1 MVDVWMLDVHVSE
14 LPIGFQTVNLAPCY
28 PSELKPGHQ
37 PICAPSVGVSR
48 GYRLGRLQFRLPR
61 RGSYR
66 HGNHSTLHT
75 YTYHPIWC
83 CLVSLHTHTP
93 SQAIQK
99 ASPLLSSFIHKSPP
113 GASER
118 CFFLFCYTCSFTG
131 HQSTML
137 DEVKCWL
144 VLCCSVMW

>member
-37 PICAPSVGVSR
+37 PICAPSEGVSR
-48 GYRLGRLQFRLPR
+48 GYGLGCLQFRLPR

-66 HGNHSTLHT
+66 HGNHNTLHT

-83 CLVSLHTHTP
+83 CLVSLHTHTHP
-93 SQAIQK
+93 HKQSKKLLLFSLHSSIKAHLEHLNVVSFCSVIHVHSQATSQ
-99 ASPLLSSFIHKSPP
+99 P
-113 GASER
+113 
-118 CFFLFCYTCSFTG
+118 C
-131 HQSTML
+131 
-137 DEVKCWL
+137 
-144 VLCCSVMW
+144 